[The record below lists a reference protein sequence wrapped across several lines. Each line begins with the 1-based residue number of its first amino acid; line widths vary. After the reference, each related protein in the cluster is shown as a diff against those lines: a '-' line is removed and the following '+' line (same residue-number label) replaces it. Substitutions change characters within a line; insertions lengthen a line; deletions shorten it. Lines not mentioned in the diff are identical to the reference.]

1 MLPALLSAIAERFP
15 GAREVGEWLEVTAED
30 AVYRARVALEPVG
43 SVSVQ
48 VPATDGFELSLKWT
62 DRGQSSTR
70 APSFD
75 DSFLV
80 ETNDIALAN
89 AWLDPVVRDAL
100 IASRYVAGTSPLH
113 DTALLLRDGSWEH
126 ELRGDEVSARR
137 GQPETSPIRIADMLV
152 ACVAMASRPA
162 RWARWFQPL
171 GKVLGAEAAARVE
184 LGGKPILRVRRGA
197 AEVAVRMLRRLG
209 PADTGRLRLVIAAHR
224 HGSGGET
231 LTLIADELPRAAW
244 PPANDHRG
252 GSLVIDARARGL
264 LDAARPSTTIVR
276 PHDVEITFDG
286 AFADA
291 DRLGAAVELAAHWSG
306 APTAP
311 YR

>member
-1 MLPALLSAIAERFP
+1 MLMSAVAARFAEV
-15 GAREVGEWLEVTAED
+15 REAGEWLELTVD
-30 AVYRARVALEPVG
+30 DQIYRARLAQEPVG

-62 DRGQSSTR
+62 DRGQPSTR

-89 AWLDPVVRDAL
+89 AWLDRDVRDAL
-100 IASRYVAGTSPLH
+100 IASRYVAGASPLH
-113 DTALLLRDGSWEH
+113 DTALLLRDGTWEH

-137 GQPETSPIRIADMLV
+137 TQPETAAVRIADMLV
-152 ACVAMASRPA
+152 ACVAMAARPA

-171 GKVLGAEAAARVE
+171 GKALGAEAASRVE

-197 AEVAVRMLRRLG
+197 ADVTVRLLRRLG
-209 PADTGRLRLVIAAHR
+209 PADPGRLRLVVAAHR

-231 LTLIADELPRAAW
+231 LTLIADDLPRAAW

-252 GSLVIDARARGL
+252 GSLAIDRRARTL

>member
-1 MLPALLSAIAERFP
+1 MSAIAERFV
-15 GAREVGEWLEVTAED
+15 GAREVGEWLELPVD
-30 AVYRARVALEPVG
+30 DVVYRARVAMEPVG

-62 DRGQSSTR
+62 DRGQPSTR

-80 ETNDIALAN
+80 ETNDIALAK
-89 AWLDPVVRDAL
+89 AWIDHDVRDAL

-113 DTALLLRDGSWEH
+113 DTALLLRDGTWEH
-126 ELRGDEVSARR
+126 ELRGDEVAARR
-137 GQPETSPIRIADMLV
+137 RQRESSPVRIADMLV
-152 ACVAMASRPA
+152 ASVAIASRPA

-171 GKVLGAEAAARVE
+171 GKALGAEAAARVE
-184 LGGKPILRVRRGA
+184 LGGKPILRLRRGL
-197 AEVAVRMLRRLG
+197 AEVTVRLIRRLG
-209 PADTGRLRLVIAAHR
+209 PADAGRLRLVVAAHR

-231 LTLIADELPRAAW
+231 LTLIDDGLPRAAW

-252 GSLVIDARARGL
+252 GSLQIDDRARTL
-264 LDAARPSTTIVR
+264 LEAALPSTTIVR

-286 AFADA
+286 AIADI
-291 DRLGAAVELAAHWSG
+291 DRLGAAVELAAHWA
-306 APTAP
+306 APPSAP

>member
-1 MLPALLSAIAERFP
+1 MTAIAERFP
-15 GAREVGEWLEVTAED
+15 GARESGEWIEVPVDETT
-30 AVYRARVALEPVG
+30 YRARVALEPVG

-48 VPATDGFELSLKWT
+48 VPATDGFELSLRWT
-62 DRGQSSTR
+62 DRAPASTR
-70 APSFD
+70 APTFD

-80 ETNDIALAN
+80 EANDVALAN
-89 AWLDPVVRDAL
+89 AWLDHDVRDAL
-100 IASRYVAGTSPLH
+100 LASRYVAGTSPLR

-137 GQPETSPIRIADMLV
+137 TQREASPVRIADMLV
-152 ACVAMASRPA
+152 ASVAIASRPA

-171 GKVLGAEAAARVE
+171 GKVLGAEAATRVE
-184 LGGKPILRVRRGA
+184 LGGKPILRARRGA
-197 AEVAVRMLRRLG
+197 AEVTVRLLRRLG
-209 PADTGRLRLVIAAHR
+209 PADAGRLRLVVSAHR

-231 LTLIADELPRAAW
+231 LTLISDELPRAAW

-252 GSLVIDARARGL
+252 GSLAIDARARTL
-264 LDAARPSTTIVR
+264 LDAAHPSTTVVR

-286 AFADA
+286 AVADA
-291 DRLGAAVELAAHWSG
+291 DRLGAAVELAAHWAA

>member
-1 MLPALLSAIAERFP
+1 MTAIAERFP
-15 GAREVGEWLEVTAED
+15 GARESGEWIEVPVDETT
-30 AVYRARVALEPVG
+30 YRARVALEPVG

-48 VPATDGFELSLKWT
+48 VPATDGFELSLRWT
-62 DRGQSSTR
+62 DRAPASTR
-70 APSFD
+70 APTFD

-80 ETNDIALAN
+80 ETNDVALAN
-89 AWLDPVVRDAL
+89 AWLDHDVRDAL
-100 IASRYVAGTSPLH
+100 LASRYVAGTSPLR

-137 GQPETSPIRIADMLV
+137 TQREASPVRIADMLV
-152 ACVAMASRPA
+152 ASVAIASRPA

-171 GKVLGAEAAARVE
+171 GKVLGAEAATRVE
-184 LGGKPILRVRRGA
+184 LGGKPILRARRGA
-197 AEVAVRMLRRLG
+197 AEVTVRLLRRLG
-209 PADTGRLRLVIAAHR
+209 PADAGRLRLVVSAHR

-231 LTLIADELPRAAW
+231 LTLISDELPRAAW

-252 GSLVIDARARGL
+252 GSLAIDARARTL
-264 LDAARPSTTIVR
+264 LDAAHPSTTVVR

-286 AFADA
+286 AVADA
-291 DRLGAAVELAAHWSG
+291 DRLGAAVELAAHWAA